1 MGGIGGRRVE
11 GEWGLSRVGR
21 GSKGEWEEA
30 RERRGEGWGWGQRGS
45 AGDVKNSYKNCG
57 VEFLLP
63 GGDLAY
69 LSPVCK
75 HFQNIASASECH

>member
-1 MGGIGGRRVE
+1 MEGDFSALRGGGEGRE
-11 GEWGLSRVGR
+11 GR
-21 GSKGEWEEA
+21 GEGK
-30 RERRGEGWGWGQRGS
+30 GWGWGQRGS

>member
-1 MGGIGGRRVE
+1 MTTQLIGERVTVSGANVRISGVE
-11 GEWGLSRVGR
+11 GGGA
-21 GSKGEWEEA
+21 G
-30 RERRGEGWGWGQRGS
+30 GS